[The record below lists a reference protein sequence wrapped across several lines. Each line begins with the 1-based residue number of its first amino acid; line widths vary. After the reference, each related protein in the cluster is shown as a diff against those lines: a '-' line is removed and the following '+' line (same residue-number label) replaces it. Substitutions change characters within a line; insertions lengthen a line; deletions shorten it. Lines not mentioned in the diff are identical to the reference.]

1 MYIYTCK
8 RSNLCTYLPP
18 GLLSSQSSS
27 CTPETV
33 PISGIMQRRYQKK
46 GTKVHIYIY
55 IYIYIHVHVHVHVH
69 NVHVNRACVHTCICI
84 SV

>member
-1 MYIYTCK
+1 MCTQSLPK

-33 PISGIMQRRYQKK
+33 PVSGLMQRRYQKK
-46 GTKVHIYIY
+46 RNKGTHI
-55 IYIYIHVHVHVHVH
+55 HTCTCTCTQCT
-69 NVHVNRACVHTCICI
+69 VHVNRACVHTCICI